1 MTTKRLIN
9 ITGLPGSGKSTLA
22 LLLAQELDGCAF
34 AADDYFNVYNPYLMT
49 VDYVFDPKRLGEVH
63 KRCQDDVKIW
73 LTAGDHASHVV
84 TAIVHNTGRTKA
96 ERQAYRDIASSCGA
110 EYTEIY
116 VSTNLTDAEL
126 AERNVHKVPVDTIR
140 RMRKTWEI

>member
-1 MTTKRLIN
+1 MKRLIN

-34 AADDYFNVYNPYLMT
+34 AADDYFNVFNPYLMRT
-49 VDYVFDPKRLGEVH
+49 DYVFDPKRLTQAHEG
-63 KRCQDDVKIW
+63 CQEQVKDY
-73 LTAGDHASHVV
+73 LDSFHDGG
-84 TAIVHNTGRTKA
+84 TAIVHNTGRTRA
-96 ERQAYRDIASSCGA
+96 ERQTYRDIASSCGA

-126 AERNVHKVPVDTIR
+126 AARNVHKVPESTIA

>member
-63 KRCQDDVKIW
+63 RRCQDDVKIW
-73 LTAGDHASHVV
+73 LKEADGRVI
-84 TAIVHNTGRTKA
+84 TAIVHNTGRTRA
-96 ERQAYRDIASSCGA
+96 ERQAYRDIAASCGA

-116 VSTNLTDAEL
+116 VSTNLTDKEL
-126 AERNVHKVPVDTIR
+126 AARNVHKVPEATIA
-140 RMRKTWEI
+140 RMRKTWEV